1 MAFHKP
7 YNQITL
13 WKIFFC
19 TSCIYLLAAEAAI
32 SQITYKKTNLA
43 EDKTLKKPLG
53 INDKSTTTS
62 IPLTSSD
69 TTTSPNELTLKSNL
83 ESSTAL
89 TLSLTTE
96 ENDEILKSTTSAAV
110 GPKKILTKLKKNP
123 SRVTTNRST
132 NTTELVPCTCGIF
145 LNTQFTK
152 GSTDPPR
159 GEAVVSNSLDRTFAC
174 NGIGQKHCQ
183 TKCLEQIVRHL
194 PNSANILCAALDH
207 DIHKQRAYLFTKNCQ
222 DIWVNT
228 NLAAG
233 REYCCKNREPYNCK
247 LPQ

>member
-7 YNQITL
+7 CNQIPL
-13 WKIFFC
+13 WKLIFC
-19 TSCIYLLAAEAAI
+19 TSCIYLLTAEAAI

-69 TTTSPNELTLKSNL
+69 TTTSPNELTLK
-83 ESSTAL
+83 
-89 TLSLTTE
+89 
-96 ENDEILKSTTSAAV
+96 
-110 GPKKILTKLKKNP
+110 
-123 SRVTTNRST
+123 